1 MCAPAPQFIERG
13 EKVRP
18 GRALGDQLHF
28 LWNVLCWLASSC
40 WALCSGAALP
50 CSWQPQRRMAPNPL
64 MDARAGH
71 KICGARNSEPPLSYA
86 PAVRAWLLHLR
97 HACAPVHQCPARVST
112 AWSASLRRNLGSLV
126 RSIVQFKEVFLTPRY
141 LAIAMEFVAGGDM
154 FEYVVRKGGLK
165 ESEARWFF
173 QQLIVG
179 VDYLHRMVRRL
190 PGLRSTA
197 AGPCGG
203 SVCML
208 WRRGRASRALTA
220 GQSLSLTCSPRV
232 AARQPARRS
241 CFMGGLAAGAERI
254 PCGLHLGQC
263 SSDWPRVEPLDWASL
278 RQLQAA
284 TICCSPI
291 PCYSARCSVCYSA
304 RCSVSSQV
312 VLSRTLGG
320 LSGCGCLC
328 RAWRVEISNSRT
340 RSWMGARGRC

>member
-1 MCAPAPQFIERG
+1 MGTSFISCGTCFAGLLPLAGRCALAPRC
-13 EKVRP
+13 
-18 GRALGDQLHF
+18 RAAGNPNTA
-28 LWNVLCWLASSC
+28 W
-40 WALCSGAALP
+40 
-50 CSWQPQRRMAPNPL
+50 RRTL

-86 PAVRAWLLHLR
+86 PAVRAWLLHMR
-97 HACAPVHQCPARVST
+97 HACAPVHQCPARVSS
-112 AWSASLRRNLGSLV
+112 AWSASLRLIPGSLV

-190 PGLRSTA
+190 PGLRSAA

-208 WRRGRASRALTA
+208 WRRGCAGRALPA
-220 GQSLSLTCSPRV
+220 GQSWPLTCSPRV

-241 CFMGGLAAGAERI
+241 CFMGGLAAAGAERM

-263 SSDWPRVEPLDWASL
+263 SSDWPRVEPLDWACL

-284 TICCSPI
+284 TDCCSPI
-291 PCYSARCSVCYSA
+291 PCCPA
-304 RCSVSSQV
+304 RCSVSSRV
-312 VLSRTLGG
+312 VLSRLLGG
-320 LSGCGCLC
+320 LSGCGCLR

-340 RSWMGARGRC
+340 LSWMGARGRC